1 MLMALGR
8 FIFGNDDLSYAQLQR
23 RTSWKH
29 PSNERVGARAAAQFA
44 GPGDDTITLN
54 GLLAPG
60 VIGRIGALDELRQL
74 GDGGEAWPLV
84 DGAGQVY
91 GVYVI
96 TDLDETQRAI
106 FHDGVPRISD
116 FTLSLKRVDDDQD
129 EGTQ

>member
-1 MLMALGR
+1 MALGR

-29 PSNERVGARAAAQFA
+29 PSNDRVGARAAAQYA

-60 VIGRIGALDELRQL
+60 VIGRAGALDELRQL
-74 GDGGEAWPLV
+74 GDEGGAWPLV
-84 DGAGQVY
+84 DGAGLVY

-106 FHDGVPRISD
+106 FHDGVPRVSD

-129 EGTQ
+129 EGTE